1 VILIGTGSEVQ
12 HCLAA
17 QERLEAQGTPTR
29 VVSMPCQEWFYAQPV
44 AYQQE
49 VLPRGVKARV
59 TVEAGIRMSWDR
71 ILGDDGEPVSIEH
84 YGASAPAKILFE
96 QFGFTADNVVAKA
109 NAALAK
115 VGEITGH
122 KTGN

>member
-1 VILIGTGSEVQ
+1 
-12 HCLAA
+12 
-17 QERLEAQGTPTR
+17 
-29 VVSMPCQEWFYAQPV
+29 MPCQEWFFEQDK
-44 AYQQE
+44 AYQQS

-59 TVEAGIRMSWDR
+59 TVEAGIADELGAAS
-71 ILGDDGEPVSIEH
+71 LGDAGESVSIEH

-122 KTGN
+122 TTGN

>member
-1 VILIGTGSEVQ
+1 
-12 HCLAA
+12 
-17 QERLEAQGTPTR
+17 
-29 VVSMPCQEWFYAQPV
+29 
-44 AYQQE
+44 
-49 VLPRGVKARV
+49 
-59 TVEAGIRMSWDR
+59 MSWDR
-71 ILGDDGEPVSIEH
+71 LLGDAGEAVSIEH
-84 YGASAPAKILFE
+84 YGASAPAKVLFE

>member
-1 VILIGTGSEVQ
+1 
-12 HCLAA
+12 
-17 QERLEAQGTPTR
+17 
-29 VVSMPCQEWFYAQPV
+29 MPCQEWFFEQDTV
-44 AYQQE
+44 YQQR

-59 TVEAGIRMSWDR
+59 TVEAGVRMSWDR
-71 ILGDDGEPVSIEH
+71 ILGEVGEPVSIEH

-122 KTGN
+122 TTGN